1 MKKMI
6 AMLLTVVL
14 AMSLLAGCGNDDGS
28 SSGSDGSGGGNQ
40 QSDAGDKE
48 SDAGNQESD
57 AGNQGGQE
65 EIEINFWTIS
75 LQPNFTDFFNRMI
88 AEYEADHPGVKIIWS
103 DFPQDQITDKL
114 ITSSAGGDS
123 PDVVNLNT
131 SMCLPLAAK
140 GALLDLNAAA
150 SDEIKSVYI
159 QPLWKSASIGDSIY
173 AFPWY
178 ASPPVAM
185 YNKELFEKA
194 KMEVPK
200 TYDEALDMAVEFYE
214 KTGAYL
220 FQPPQM
226 FNLLLGQGL
235 EIVNEEGTA
244 AVLNNQD
251 TYDLLNKYKAV
262 VDEGALPTTAWGD
275 WGNSLAMFGREELA
289 MLSSATS
296 SLTRIRDEAP
306 DVYEKID
313 LTVPLTGSLGTVPNS
328 VMNIV
333 VPSTTKH
340 QDEAVEFAAWITGDY
355 AQLEFCKVVEIFPS
369 TIKASEDDFFKSDM
383 DTLEGRARAMAAE
396 SNLISEEYVVNTPQ
410 MDQVMSLVKTMGEAI
425 YAGGDDIWEAMKTA
439 EEDINAKLAED

>member
-1 MKKMI
+1 MKKLI
-6 AMLLTVVL
+6 ALLLTVVM

-28 SSGSDGSGGGNQ
+28 SSDSGSSGSSNKESDQSDAGDQ
-40 QSDAGDKE
+40 QSDAGN
-48 SDAGNQESD
+48 AG
-57 AGNQGGQE
+57 GE

-114 ITSSAGGDS
+114 ITSSAGGES

-131 SMCLPLAAK
+131 EMCLPLAAK
-140 GALLDLNAAA
+140 GALVDLNAAA
-150 SDEIKSVYI
+150 SDEVKNVYI
-159 QPLWKSASIGDSIY
+159 QSLWKSASIGESIY

-185 YNKELFEKA
+185 YNAELFQKA
-194 KMEVPK
+194 EMSVPK

-226 FNLLLGQGL
+226 FNLLLGHGL
-235 EIVNEEGTA
+235 SIVNEDGSA
-244 AVLNNQD
+244 AVVNNQEVQD
-251 TYDLLNKYKAV
+251 FLAKYKEV
-262 VDEGALPTTAWGD
+262 VDKGALPTTNWGD
-275 WGNSLAMFGREELA
+275 WGTSLAMFGREELA

-296 SLTRIRDEAP
+296 SLTRVRDEAP
-306 DVYEKID
+306 DVYSKIE

-328 VMNIV
+328 VMNMV
-333 VPSTTKH
+333 VPSATEH
-340 QDEAVEFAAWITGDY
+340 QKEAIEFAAWITGDY

-369 TIKASEDDFFKSDM
+369 TVQASQDEFFKSDM
-383 DTLEGRARAMAAE
+383 ETLEGRARAMAAE
-396 SNLISEEYVVNTPQ
+396 SNLISEAYVVNTPQ
-410 MDQVMSLVKTMGEAI
+410 MNQVMSIMKTLGEAI
-425 YAGGDDIWEAMKTA
+425 FAGGEDIASALETA
-439 EEDINAKLAED
+439 EQDINAKLAE